1 MMKKKVLYLLLA
13 TSMILSLIGCGA
25 KEEASAPT
33 SSEPEVV
40 VEETKEEVKEE
51 VKEEPALTVEELNAM
66 IKEERSKNEPNRDQ
80 IKDWCNQAIEMG
92 SGYAMYIMSS
102 ECGMDGDYEKSIEF
116 AQKAIDNNNPMGYKT
131 LSACYS
137 NGLGVDADI
146 NKAIEYANKCIENDI
161 PWGYAT
167 LGDIYTGNFDGV
179 ERDEA
184 KMFENY
190 KAYCDSATE
199 DINYSYF
206 EGLAAC
212 YQQGM
217 GVAKDTEK
225 AVEYYLI
232 AANNG
237 RPHCYASAAFIYW
250 ANEDYDNAAP
260 LYGMYAESDA
270 DFEKHA
276 ANNDSFLCGGEALYK
291 IGNVEMAKT
300 FWEKSI
306 ELGEPHADIA
316 QQKLDSVQ

>member
-1 MMKKKVLYLLLA
+1 MKKKLLF
-13 TSMILSLIGCGA
+13 SILSMSIIATLIGCGA
-25 KEEASAPT
+25 KEEANVPVAP
-33 SSEPEVV
+33 EPEVV
-40 VEETKEEVKEE
+40 VEETTTEEVVE
-51 VKEEPALTVEELNAM
+51 EEPELTVEELDAM
-66 IKEERSKNEPNRDQ
+66 IKEEFNNGDPNHNRDQ
-80 IKDWCNQAIEMG
+80 VKEWCNQAIEMG
-92 SGYAMYIMSS
+92 SGYALYVMSS
-102 ECGMDGDYEKSIEF
+102 EYFMDEDYEKALEL
-116 AQKAIDNNNPMGYKT
+116 AQAAIDKNEQGGYVMM
-131 LSACYS
+131 AYCYQ
-137 NGLGVDADI
+137 NGLGVEKDI
-146 NKAIEYANKCIENDI
+146 NKTIEIANSAIKNDI
-161 PWGYAT
+161 FWGYAK
-167 LGDIYTGNFDGV
+167 LGDIYTGNFGGV

-190 KAYCDSATE
+190 KAYCDLKKE
-199 DINYSYF
+199 DIDYSYY

-237 RPHCYASAAFIYW
+237 RPHCYAAAASIYW

-270 DFEKHA
+270 DFEKYA
-276 ANNDSFLCGGEALYK
+276 ANYDSFLCGGEALYK